1 MCTET
6 IQFTI
11 LNTNNELVTITANL
25 REDKRLYRCGK
36 PIYCSCNQNKPAP
49 YLYLDGSVYCPS
61 CGKKSLSVTTFEDTL
76 NTLHLTFMGK
86 DNNTMQDLY
95 RLSDTVPY
103 STWNRIAEYFVKLNP
118 TDVDFGYNISYVGW
132 VTSNP
137 EAVEEVLDI
146 KDSLRVCNQK
156 ITTNHNTPVNSKV
169 DGLSEEE
176 KFDIVDKLH
185 EVFSVVETPYGEFQ
199 LFTAKPG
206 PEYGYSVVN
215 PLYPPNPVIG
225 NGEFWFIKEAED
237 EIWYVRYNYMDGADR
252 RMNNVLIDFELK
264 AIGKM
269 ISYDKDVAELI
280 LRLEK

>member
-25 REDKRLYRCGK
+25 GDDKRLYRCGK
-36 PIYCSCNQNKPAP
+36 PIYCSCNQDKPAP
-49 YLYLDGSVYCPS
+49 YLYLDGSVYCPV
-61 CGKKSLSVTTFEDTL
+61 CGKKSLSVTTFEDAMDSI
-76 NTLHLTFMGK
+76 HLTFIGK

-185 EVFSVVETPYGEFQ
+185 EVFSVV
-199 LFTAKPG
+199 
-206 PEYGYSVVN
+206 
-215 PLYPPNPVIG
+215 
-225 NGEFWFIKEAED
+225 FWYIRKSKD
-237 EIWYVRYNYMDGADR
+237 DIWYIRYNFRPGDDLR
-252 RMNNVLIDFELK
+252 FNNVLIDFELK
-264 AIGKM
+264 AIGKK
-269 ISYDKDVAELI
+269 ISYDEDVAELI
-280 LRLEK
+280 RRLK